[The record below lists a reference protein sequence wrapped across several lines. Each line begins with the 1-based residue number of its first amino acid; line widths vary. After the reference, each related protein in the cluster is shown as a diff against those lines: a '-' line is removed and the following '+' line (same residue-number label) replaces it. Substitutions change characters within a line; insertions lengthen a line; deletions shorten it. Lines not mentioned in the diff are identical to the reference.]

1 MFNSFESK
9 PKNNESV
16 IKQNMISGLDRLEE
30 AAKKGKISQSG
41 VSSMLNLL
49 REDGPLANDPD
60 REKMLERLNLMA
72 PEKIKKIEAHNKEV
86 REKRTK
92 EAENPI
98 KLNIM
103 KGLDGMEETN
113 KEEIS
118 KREVRT
124 ISNLLR
130 EDGPLADD
138 LERES
143 LLERINNIDI
153 TEIKEKKD

>member
-9 PKNNESV
+9 PENNKSV

-30 AAKKGKISQSG
+30 ASKKGEISQSG
-41 VSSMLNLL
+41 IRSMLNLL
-49 REDGPLANDPD
+49 REDGPLADDPD
-60 REKMLERLNLMA
+60 REKMIERLNLMA
-72 PEKIKKIEAHNKEV
+72 PEKIKEIETHDKKV

-98 KLNIM
+98 KLNIIE
-103 KGLDGMEETN
+103 GLDGMEETN

-118 KREVRT
+118 RSEVQT

-138 LERES
+138 PDRES
-143 LLERINNIDI
+143 LLERINNINI
-153 TEIKEKKD
+153 TEIKEEKY